1 MEFLQC
7 QTVQHNI
14 LKSSPNNNIRSL
26 WKNTC
31 EGSNI
36 QYDIYRNTKEA
47 LKAIRTEYTERL
59 QHELTSQGYIL
70 SFLLDNSLKMANS
83 VWSTVQS
90 NMPRNIFNFT
100 VRYLNNS
107 LANRVNLVRWNLSQ
121 TSDCSFC
128 FRPESLLHVIAGCKT
143 YLDEGRFTWR
153 HNSALQF
160 IANSLQSIVG
170 STLYV
175 DLPCFL
181 SPCIITGDT
190 LRPDLLL
197 VTADRKLFVLDLT
210 VGFETNLDINAHRK
224 KEKYHQLLQ
233 TLSSQFSLVKF
244 VNLSVSCL
252 SIFGCSADSFIDM
265 CKDLEINKN
274 HLLFMIRTTSAIIIR
289 STYIIF
295 CRRNKPWTSPDF
307 ISF

>member
-1 MEFLQC
+1 
-7 QTVQHNI
+7 
-14 LKSSPNNNIRSL
+14 
-26 WKNTC
+26 
-31 EGSNI
+31 
-36 QYDIYRNTKEA
+36 
-47 LKAIRTEYTERL
+47 
-59 QHELTSQGYIL
+59 
-70 SFLLDNSLKMANS
+70 MANS

-100 VRYLNNS
+100 VQYLKNS
-107 LANRVNLVRWNLSQ
+107 LANRVNLFRWNLSQ
-121 TSDCSFC
+121 TSGCSFC
-128 FRPESLLHVIAGCKT
+128 FLPDSLLHVVAGCKT
-143 YLDEGRFTWR
+143 YLDEVRFTWR

-170 STLYV
+170 STLHV
-175 DLPCFL
+175 DLPGFR

-197 VTADRKLFVLDLT
+197 VTEDRKLFLLELT

-252 SIFGCSADSFIDM
+252 GIFGCSADSFIDM

-274 HLLFMIRTTSAIIIR
+274 HLLFMIRKISAIIIR
-289 STYIIF
+289 STYFIF

-307 ISF
+307 ISFYLLVVSILCLLFILFIVK